1 MCDEIP
7 MNNCQHRGS
16 LQIVN
21 GRVGVVAAAVVEI
34 LLLPLASHAQGPVPA
49 AAHEITPESR
59 AALDLGLEW
68 LAANQGPEGN
78 WGSNDLGL
86 VAIGA
91 LAFLADGHM
100 PGRGKYGATVEKA
113 LNFILKNAKPSGLIN
128 IAGSKRDM
136 YNHGLSTFVLGQ
148 AHGMTNDPRIGTALD
163 RALKLI
169 AEMQCQDGGWQYE
182 AQRRPAG
189 NDLSLVVMQAKAL
202 RSAVDSGL
210 EVSPDVIT
218 LAIKRVRGYYYCSA
232 PEVRG
237 RKPPI
242 DEELLKRYPGR
253 FTYAG
258 HGGNAT
264 TAMAA
269 AGVVCMQEFGQYDDW
284 RIPKNMDVIKTEIGK
299 LTPPTRGSGRLPSG
313 FDSYTLYYVGQALY
327 QVGGDDWRGF
337 YPKLRDA
344 LVVGQ
349 ARHPTE
355 PKRHGQW
362 VDDVRVSGPGSPL
375 YATGVACFILAIPN
389 RYLPILQEG
398 RIEEIRRQFDTGGA
412 TQ

>member
-21 GRVGVVAAAVVEI
+21 GRVGVVAAAVVAI

-189 NDLSLVVMQAKAL
+189 NDLSLVVMQAKAW

-210 EVSPDVIT
+210 
-218 LAIKRVRGYYYCSA
+218 
-232 PEVRG
+232 
-237 RKPPI
+237 
-242 DEELLKRYPGR
+242 
-253 FTYAG
+253 
-258 HGGNAT
+258 
-264 TAMAA
+264 
-269 AGVVCMQEFGQYDDW
+269 
-284 RIPKNMDVIKTEIGK
+284 
-299 LTPPTRGSGRLPSG
+299 
-313 FDSYTLYYVGQALY
+313 
-327 QVGGDDWRGF
+327 
-337 YPKLRDA
+337 
-344 LVVGQ
+344 
-349 ARHPTE
+349 
-355 PKRHGQW
+355 
-362 VDDVRVSGPGSPL
+362 
-375 YATGVACFILAIPN
+375 
-389 RYLPILQEG
+389 
-398 RIEEIRRQFDTGGA
+398 
-412 TQ
+412 